1 MPAKPRVALTL
12 GEPAGIG
19 PDIAV
24 LLARQSMDCR
34 LVIIGDPDLLQN
46 RAQELALPLEVHSWQ
61 EQQSAKTCLSVL
73 TEKLAQPV
81 NTGQLNQ
88 ANADYVLRCLNR
100 AIDGCVSG
108 EFDAMV
114 TGPVH
119 KGSIND
125 SGKNFSGHTEYIA
138 ERTGSGLPVMMLA
151 TPRLR
156 VALATTHVPLCKVSA
171 MITRA
176 RIEKVVDILIHC
188 LQHQFGIELPRIA
201 VCGLNPHAGEGGY
214 LGKEEDEVII
224 PVIQRYQQAGF
235 SLVGPLPA
243 DSVFIES
250 NLSRYDVVLTMYH
263 DQGLPVIKHRGFH
276 EAVNVTLGVPIIR
289 TSADHGTALPMAGSG
304 GVDIS
309 SSMAA
314 IDLAARLAR
323 QQS

>member
-46 RAQELALPLEVHSWQ
+46 RAQELALPLEVHSWR

-108 EFDAMV
+108 EFDA
-114 TGPVH
+114 
-119 KGSIND
+119 
-125 SGKNFSGHTEYIA
+125 
-138 ERTGSGLPVMMLA
+138 
-151 TPRLR
+151 
-156 VALATTHVPLCKVSA
+156 
-171 MITRA
+171 
-176 RIEKVVDILIHC
+176 
-188 LQHQFGIELPRIA
+188 
-201 VCGLNPHAGEGGY
+201 
-214 LGKEEDEVII
+214 
-224 PVIQRYQQAGF
+224 
-235 SLVGPLPA
+235 
-243 DSVFIES
+243 
-250 NLSRYDVVLTMYH
+250 
-263 DQGLPVIKHRGFH
+263 
-276 EAVNVTLGVPIIR
+276 
-289 TSADHGTALPMAGSG
+289 
-304 GVDIS
+304 IS

-323 QQS
+323 QQA

>member
-46 RAQELALPLEVHSWQ
+46 RAQELALPLEVHSWR

-151 TPRLR
+151 TPSLR

-176 RIEKVVDILIHC
+176 RIEKVVDILIHS